1 MALPAGFELEKPQ
14 LPEGFKLEDQ
24 PKPDALGRFV
34 ADEAAPQE
42 GPVQRRTVA
51 GQVAQRL
58 AIEIAHR
65 RHAARAR

>member
-42 GPVQRRTVA
+42 GPVQVGETAPNFTRGLTN
-51 GQVAQRL
+51 
-58 AIEIAHR
+58 E
-65 RHAARAR
+65 